1 MPINLMM
8 ELLILYQSRVF
19 PLTLL
24 SLLISAQFPTI
35 SSSLLLIELII
46 IFGIYFIL
54 LNLWLHKQVSFKI
67 FSENNE
73 LIGTI
78 KENSKILEIKSIL
91 KAKN

>member
-1 MPINLMM
+1 MM

-24 SLLISAQFPTI
+24 ALLISDQFPTI

-46 IFGIYFIL
+46 IFGIYFIS